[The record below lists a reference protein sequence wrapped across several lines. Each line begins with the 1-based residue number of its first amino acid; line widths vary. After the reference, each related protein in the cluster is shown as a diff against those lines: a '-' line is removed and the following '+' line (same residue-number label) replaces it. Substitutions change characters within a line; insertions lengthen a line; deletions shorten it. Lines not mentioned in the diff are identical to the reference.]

1 MPSPFPGMDP
11 WLEHPHHWPGVHAR
25 LIAVI
30 GDALDACLP
39 KKYYADIEER
49 LYVCQPDDPV
59 TRMIVPDVIIRE
71 HQKILENSARA
82 AEARQGSTATLQAP
96 IIEPLEIRER
106 RVVIRTVDKNRVV
119 TVIELLSP
127 ANKTRGSKGRRHY
140 IRKRN
145 NVLDSSA
152 HFVEID
158 LLRGGDRFEG
168 YTKLPPSDYLIAVSR
183 EPIRPTAD
191 WWLVKLE
198 DRLPEIPIPLR
209 KGDADVMLDLQA
221 VLNTF
226 FDRSDYGRRLRYD
239 QPPEPPLTPAQTAW
253 ASELVAAHE
262 RSSARE

>member
-11 WLEHPHHWPGVHAR
+11 WLEHPHHWPGVHTQLVTA
-25 LIAVI
+25 I
-30 GDALDACLP
+30 GDAINAALP
-39 KKYYADIEER
+39 KKYYAEIEQR

-59 TRMIVPDVIIRE
+59 TRMIVPDVIVRE
-71 HQKILENSARA
+71 HQKILENSAHA

-106 RVVIRTVDKNRVV
+106 RVVIRTVDKNRIV

-145 NVLDSSA
+145 NVLDSLA

-158 LLRGGDRFEG
+158 LLRGGERFEG

-191 WWLVKLE
+191 WWLVPLE
-198 DRLPEIPIPLR
+198 QRLPEIQIPLR
-209 KGDADVMLDLQA
+209 KGDADIPLDLQA
-221 VLNTF
+221 VLNTVY
-226 FDRSDYGRRLRYD
+226 DRSDYGRRLRYD
-239 QPPEPPLTPAQTAW
+239 QPPEPPLTPAQAVW
-253 ASELVAAHE
+253 ASELVAAHQHE
-262 RSSARE
+262 SK

>member
-11 WLEHPHHWPGVHAR
+11 WLENPMLWPGVQATLASEISHAMN
-25 LIAVI
+25 AN
-30 GDALDACLP
+30 LP
-39 KKYYADIEER
+39 KKFYADIEVR
-49 LYVCQPDDPV
+49 RYVCQPDDPV
-59 TRMIVPDVIIRE
+59 IRVIVPDAIIRE
-71 HQKILENSARA
+71 HQKILDQAARTA
-82 AEARQGSTATLQAP
+82 GAVRGSTATLQAP

-127 ANKTRGSKGRRHY
+127 ANKTRGSMGRRHY

-158 LLRGGDRFEG
+158 LLRGGERFEG
-168 YTKLPPSDYLIAVSR
+168 YTKLPPSDYVIAVSR

-198 DRLPEIPIPLR
+198 DRLPEIPIPLS

-221 VLNTF
+221 VLNTVY
-226 FDRSDYGRRLRYD
+226 DRSDYGRRLQYD
-239 QPPEPPLTPAQTAW
+239 QPPEPPLTPAQAAW
-253 ASELVAAHE
+253 ANELVT
-262 RSSARE
+262 ARQH

>member
-11 WLEHPHHWPGVHAR
+11 WLEDPKHWPGVHTQLVTA
-25 LIAVI
+25 I
-30 GDALDACLP
+30 GDAMNASLP
-39 KKYYADIEER
+39 KNYYAEIEER

-71 HQKILENSARA
+71 HQRILERA
-82 AEARQGSTATLQAP
+82 SSTSVVTQGSTATLQAP
-96 IIEPLEIRER
+96 IVEPLEIRER

-158 LLRGGDRFEG
+158 LLRGGERFEG

-191 WWLVKLE
+191 WWLVPPGATLAR
-198 DRLPEIPIPLR
+198 DSNPAPQR
-209 KGDADVMLDLQA
+209 
-221 VLNTF
+221 
-226 FDRSDYGRRLRYD
+226 GRR
-239 QPPEPPLTPAQTAW
+239 
-253 ASELVAAHE
+253 H
-262 RSSARE
+262 SARPASGPQHRLRPQRLRSPPALRPTTRTAADSRSNRVGQ

>member
-11 WLEHPHHWPGVHAR
+11 WLEAPTLWPGVHNTM
-25 LIAVI
+25 ISVI
-30 GDALDACLP
+30 RFALTPNLP
-39 KKYYADIEER
+39 KQYFADIQER

-59 TRMIVPDVIIRE
+59 TRVIVPDAIIRE
-71 HQKILENSARA
+71 HQNILDRA
-82 AEARQGSTATLQAP
+82 ARTAGSVRGSTATMQAP

-127 ANKTRGSKGRRHY
+127 ANKTRRSMGRRHY

-158 LLRGGDRFEG
+158 LLRGGERFEG
-168 YTKLPPSDYLIAVSR
+168 YTKLPPSDYVIAVSR

-198 DRLPEIPIPLR
+198 DRLPEIPIPLS
-209 KGDADVMLDLQA
+209 KGDADVMLELQA
-221 VLNTF
+221 VLDTVY
-226 FDRSDYGRRLRYD
+226 DRSDYGRRLQYD
-239 QPPEPPLTPAQTAW
+239 QPPEPPLTPAQAAW
-253 ASELVAAHE
+253 ANELIAARQH
-262 RSSARE
+262 